1 MQDTHD
7 IDIDTLLA
15 ERKQIA
21 VVWCIEDAQEVRPD
35 LTDDQAWE
43 VLQNVRR
50 YHDATIGVT
59 WETLE
64 CVAQMLFGDAPETA
78 EAKEE

>member
-7 IDIDTLLA
+7 IDIHALLA

-21 VVWCIEDAQEVRPD
+21 VVWCTEDVQEVRPD

-50 YHDATIGVT
+50 NHDATSGVT

-64 CVAQMLFGDAPETA
+64 IVAQMLFGDAPEPN
-78 EAKEE
+78 EEEE